1 MFLRPFFVNKRI
13 LFALRNNLTLGKV
26 KASFASALAQSI
38 IFITRLILR
47 NFADMISC
55 RIIYASGYII
65 I

>member
-1 MFLRPFFVNKRI
+1 MSLRPFFVNKRI

-47 NFADMISC
+47 NFADAINIFVLLILNIVSL
-55 RIIYASGYII
+55 
-65 I
+65 